1 MSNSLC
7 KSSVFKTYQ
16 DVIGDVIQNVREH
29 FLEDGVDETVLQE
42 LKSLWE
48 TKLAATKAVEEVK
61 EVDKIIAVN
70 NKTQKLQQQQQ
81 NYLNQIAQQ
90 QNQAKQLVGQVPPNN
105 HIPQGIAFPEWRRVP
120 VQLTIPSPPGC
131 GSVEQRVL
139 SIEVPE
145 VFLQGHHLKSMLTGP
160 MISATLNLPLEA
172 ASSFLQDQINN
183 AFLKHQQS
191 TNFININ
198 MGVNPSILQTD
209 GSSFFFEDDDSR
221 LHSKACTDGEDLPHC
236 LECSKRNDLSEHNK
250 RNVKK
255 EISIKFKRKEPKK
268 FSQVKKERQKNCKV
282 HLRKEDQT
290 EDIVTQTEA
299 KFDVISDT
307 TIRNRP
313 NYQCRNENQ
322 ALTQS
327 TLCLA
332 QKSSQISR
340 IYQGDGT
347 HSSSDEDDLDDDDDE
362 DNEND
367 DDEQLNDDIEEE
379 TQEVAEDEPLNSE
392 DDVSDAD
399 GTEESFETD
408 NVIVCQFD
416 KITRARNRW
425 KFHLKDGIM
434 NLNGEDY
441 VFQKANGDAE
451 W

>member
-1 MSNSLC
+1 M
-7 KSSVFKTYQ
+7 FKTYQ

-70 NKTQKLQQQQQ
+70 NKAQKLQQQQQQ

-90 QNQAKQLVGQVPPNN
+90 QNQVKQLVGQVPPNN

-131 GSVEQRVL
+131 GTGEQRVL
-139 SIEVPE
+139 GIEVPE
-145 VFLQGHHLKSMLTGP
+145 VFLQGHHLKSILTGP
-160 MISATLNLPLEA
+160 IISATLNLPLDA
-172 ASSFLQDQINN
+172 ATAFLQDQVNN

-198 MGVNPSILQTD
+198 MGVNPSIIQTD
-209 GSSFFFEDDDSR
+209 GCSLTKQDDQFCSR
-221 LHSKACTDGEDLPHC
+221 LTCQENSYKSDKSS
-236 LECSKRNDLSEHNK
+236 LENHNDTRATPRHNLFEEILLK
-250 RNVKK
+250 NEMNVKC
-255 EISIKFKRKEPKK
+255 KRKEKNNSKAKK
-268 FSQVKKERQKNCKV
+268 KRDEQLGPFILSTTPSDQLESNLEDKLNDILNEEFFNNNILPNPQNESQSLVNKKHIIPLYESLPDC
-282 HLRKEDQT
+282 
-290 EDIVTQTEA
+290 
-299 KFDVISDT
+299 
-307 TIRNRP
+307 P
-313 NYQCRNENQ
+313 
-322 ALTQS
+322 
-327 TLCLA
+327 
-332 QKSSQISR
+332 R

-347 HSSSDEDDLDDDDDE
+347 HSSSDDDDLDDDDDDDN
-362 DNEND
+362 DNE
-367 DDEQLNDDIEEE
+367 DEDQLNDDIEEE
-379 TQEVAEDEPLNSE
+379 TQEAEEDEPLNSE